1 MFSVEAKIQDYSM
14 FTVREVQV
22 ARAKEIAEKGGVSN
36 TQNIGT
42 HAFDDL
48 TDLQNDEFIVG
59 LDFLLNI
66 RRANKT

>member
-1 MFSVEAKIQDYSM
+1 M

-22 ARAKEIAEKGGVSN
+22 ARAKEIAKKGGVSN
-36 TQNIGT
+36 IQNIGT

-59 LDFLLNI
+59 LDLHLDI
-66 RRANKT
+66 LRRANKT

>member
-1 MFSVEAKIQDYSM
+1 M

-36 TQNIGT
+36 TQSIGT